1 MVGVVG
7 ESGSGKSVTMMA
19 LMGLIDA
26 PGMVTADEVTFNG
39 KDLLKAS
46 ARDVAR
52 SSARTS
58 RWCSRTRSSSLN
70 PSYTVGYQIK
80 EVLKLHEGLRG
91 DALQPRALELLDQVG
106 IPDAKSRINAFPHQ
120 MSGGMN
126 QRVMIAM
133 AVACNP
139 KLLIADE
146 PTTAL
151 DVTIQAQIMELLV
164 QLQKERGMALVLIS
178 HDLAVVSEVAQ
189 RVAVMYAGEI
199 IETNH
204 VPTIFSEPHHPYTEA
219 LLAAIPEHSRGAER
233 LAALPGMVPGRDD
246 RPSGC
251 LFAPRCKYAVDDC
264 WKGRPAL
271 LQLAPNDPAVR
282 ARCIKPLN
290 LQVGRRTWRRAMN
303 AVPQAQ
309 DKDIVLAADKL
320 TRHYTVKRSM
330 FTAGHGEGAQRRVVL
345 ARTRQDARG
354 GRRIGLRQVDARAPA
369 HDDRSAHFRAAAD
382 RRSRTWPAPARRR
395 SPSCA
400 SACRWCSRTRLRR

>member
-1 MVGVVG
+1 MSKNLLTVRNLRVNFSGMPAVDGVDIHIGPGEVVGVVG

-26 PGMVTADEVTFNG
+26 PGIVTADEITFDG
-39 KDLLKAS
+39 KNLLKATPKERRKIIGKDI
-46 ARDVAR
+46 AMVFQDAL
-52 SSARTS
+52 T
-58 RWCSRTRSSSLN
+58 SLN

-91 DALQPRALELLDQVG
+91 DALNRRALELLDQVG
-106 IPDAKSRINAFPHQ
+106 IPDAKNRIDTFPHQ

-151 DVTIQAQIMELLV
+151 DVTIQAQIMDLLMK
-164 QLQKERGMALVLIS
+164 LQKERGMALALIS

-189 RVAVMYAGEI
+189 RVAVMYAGEV
-199 IETNH
+199 IETNR
-204 VPTIFSEPHHPYTEA
+204 VPDIFAQPHHPYTEA
-219 LLAAIPEHSRGAER
+219 LLAAIPEHNAGAVR

-251 LFAPRCKYAVDDC
+251 LFAPRCKYVMNDC
-264 WKGRPAL
+264 KRARPPL
-271 LQLAPNDPAVR
+271 DTLAASDERMR

-290 LQVGRRTWRRAMN
+290 LDSSSQWHIT
-303 AVPQAQ
+303 
-309 DKDIVLAADKL
+309 
-320 TRHYTVKRSM
+320 
-330 FTAGHGEGAQRRVVL
+330 GHGGAR
-345 ARTRQDARG
+345 
-354 GRRIGLRQVDARAPA
+354 
-369 HDDRSAHFRAAAD
+369 
-382 RRSRTWPAPARRR
+382 
-395 SPSCA
+395 
-400 SACRWCSRTRLRR
+400 